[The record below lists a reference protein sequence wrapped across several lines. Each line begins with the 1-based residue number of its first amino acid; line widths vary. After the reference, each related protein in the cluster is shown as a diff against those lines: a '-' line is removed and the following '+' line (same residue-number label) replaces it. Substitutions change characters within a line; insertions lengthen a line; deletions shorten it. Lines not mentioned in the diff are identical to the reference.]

1 MVCACVEGGRG
12 LLCVE
17 WQHRMCSL
25 EDGGGLLCVSLEGY
39 IVNIWIAMI
48 PPSPPHYNSVT
59 TVRCVCMCMCVHCLQ
74 TWCIGACVPHAAHA
88 MCTLYVNESRSSR

>member
-1 MVCACVEGGRG
+1 MVCACVEGGRD

-25 EDGGGLLCVSLEGY
+25 EDRGGLLCVSLEGY

-48 PPSPPHYNSVT
+48 PPSLPHYNSVT
-59 TVRCVCMCMCVHCLQ
+59 TVRCVCTCVSTVYKH
-74 TWCIGACVPHAAHA
+74 GALVHVSHVLHTL
-88 MCTLYVNESRSSR
+88 CTLCV